1 MNSSSVLLLDE
12 FIREPPNNFA
22 LSVISHQGKNCS
34 VYVFHITMLTR
45 LRNIG
50 SDEEWASYNI
60 QISYIAATYR
70 KYD

>member
-50 SDEEWASYNI
+50 SDEEWARLEVGFTIFASNH
-60 QISYIAATYR
+60 
-70 KYD
+70 